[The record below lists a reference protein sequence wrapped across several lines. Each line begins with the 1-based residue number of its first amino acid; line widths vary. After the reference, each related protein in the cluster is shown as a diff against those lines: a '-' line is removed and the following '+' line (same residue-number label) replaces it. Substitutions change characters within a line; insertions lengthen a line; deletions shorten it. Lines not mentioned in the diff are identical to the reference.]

1 MKTKK
6 LRNVGKSKST
16 DTEEEDAEDE
26 ENVEGAEE
34 NVEDNGKYFDRWIW
48 AFFFLFFLIP

>member
-16 DTEEEDAEDE
+16 DTEEEDVEEEETIDAGEGGGEDGNNE
-26 ENVEGAEE
+26 
-34 NVEDNGKYFDRWIW
+34 KLYS
-48 AFFFLFFLIP
+48 

>member
-16 DTEEEDAEDE
+16 DTEEEEVEDE
-26 ENVEGAEE
+26 EGLDGGEAGG
-34 NVEDNGKYFDRWIW
+34 EDGKIEIFI
-48 AFFFLFFLIP
+48 FS

>member
-16 DTEEEDAEDE
+16 DTEEEEVDDE
-26 ENVEGAEE
+26 EGMEANEAIG
-34 NVEDNGKYFDRWIW
+34 EDGKSFIV
-48 AFFFLFFLIP
+48 LN

>member
-16 DTEEEDAEDE
+16 DTEEEDVEDE
-26 ENVEGAEE
+26 EGMDGGEGGG
-34 NVEDNGKYFDRWIW
+34 EDGKNINHY
-48 AFFFLFFLIP
+48 LE